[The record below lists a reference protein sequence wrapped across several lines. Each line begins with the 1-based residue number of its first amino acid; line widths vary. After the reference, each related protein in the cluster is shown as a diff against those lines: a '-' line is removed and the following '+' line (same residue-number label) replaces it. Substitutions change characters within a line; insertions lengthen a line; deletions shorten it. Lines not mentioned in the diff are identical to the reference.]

1 MVTGWNRGYL
11 DVQVSL
17 KTAGL
22 PVNSSNLQYS
32 CEGERMKG
40 WVYLL
45 IAIVSEVIGTSGLKA
60 SAEFTRL
67 WPSLATIFA
76 YCTSFF
82 FLSLTL
88 RTIPVG
94 IAYAVW
100 GGVGIVLITI
110 VGWAY
115 FGQRLD
121 APAILGMSL
130 IIAGVVILNVFSK
143 TVPH

>member
-1 MVTGWNRGYL
+1 
-11 DVQVSL
+11 
-17 KTAGL
+17 
-22 PVNSSNLQYS
+22 
-32 CEGERMKG
+32 MKG

-143 TVPH
+143 TVPHIPTTYFLGYDTDEDGKIVILEKEAEVVRRI

>member
-1 MVTGWNRGYL
+1 
-11 DVQVSL
+11 
-17 KTAGL
+17 
-22 PVNSSNLQYS
+22 
-32 CEGERMKG
+32 MKS

-45 IAIVSEVIGTSGLKA
+45 VAIIVEMVGTSGLKA
-60 SAEFTRL
+60 SDGFSKL
-67 WPSLATIFA
+67 WPSLLTIGA
-76 YCTSFF
+76 YGTSFF

-100 GGVGIVLITI
+100 GGVGIVLLTL
-110 VGWAY
+110 VGWLY

-121 APAILGMSL
+121 APAIMGTIL
-130 IIAGVVILNVFSK
+130 IVSGVVVLNLFSK

>member
-1 MVTGWNRGYL
+1 
-11 DVQVSL
+11 
-17 KTAGL
+17 
-22 PVNSSNLQYS
+22 
-32 CEGERMKG
+32 MKS
-40 WVYLL
+40 WIYLL

-60 SAEFTRL
+60 SNEFSRF
-67 WPSLATIFA
+67 WPSVLTVVA
-76 YCTSFF
+76 YCASFF
-82 FLSLTL
+82 LLSLTL

-100 GGVGIVLITI
+100 GGVGIVLITF

-130 IIAGVVILNVFSK
+130 IVCGVVILNVFSK